1 MNVAVCVSGLTRSVS
16 YTWPL
21 IERYLVRPY
30 NSSIFLHTWDI
41 DNGGE
46 RFNCTMK
53 GIIPAPSITDGRTK
67 DQFIQQ
73 EIKPEKYIIESY
85 EEFSKEHSNLI
96 NKSMYYGIYKAQ
108 ELKQT
113 YEKETGTV
121 FDLVIRTRMDVFYET
136 FMIQKEIDEVL
147 ANNKVVYG
155 CLPGTNP
162 DSRFITDA
170 FAFGSQSVMDVY
182 ANTWKQQAIT
192 SGTPGE
198 LILQKQ
204 LFSNSINFKWS
215 NIKYKMITIWNSR
228 DVHAWGDF

>member
-1 MNVAVCVSGLTRSVS
+1 MAVCVSGLTRSVS

-53 GIIPAPSITDGRTK
+53 GAVPAPSITDGRTK

-73 EIKPEKYIIESY
+73 EIKPDKYVIESY
-85 EEFSKEHSNLI
+85 EDFSQVHSSTI
-96 NKSMYYGIYKAQ
+96 NKSMYYGIYKAH

-136 FMIQKEIDEVL
+136 FMIDNEIKEVL
-147 ANNKVVYG
+147 ADEKLVYG
-155 CLPGTNP
+155 CLPGDKP
-162 DSRFITDA
+162 DARFITDA
-170 FAFGSQSVMDVY
+170 FAFGSSY
-182 ANTWKQQAIT
+182 AMNIYTNAWNEQPIRP
-192 SGTPGE
+192 GTPGE
-198 LILQKQ
+198 MILQNQ
-204 LFSNSINFKWS
+204 LFFHGLSFKWS
-215 NIKYKMITIWNSR
+215 DIKYKMITKWNNR